1 MKLTIPNLAHSSIF
15 VIGDVM
21 LDKYWFGDC
30 SRISPEAPV
39 PVVKVDES
47 STESKPGGAANVAI
61 NSAVLGAKVH
71 LFGLVGDDEAGQSLT
86 HLSEYHGVSCK
97 FAKSSITPTTTKLRI
112 MSQSQQLMRLDFE
125 ERITESDVGL
135 LNQLINEQ
143 EFNCDVIVFS
153 DYAKGME
160 RVVTPIIQR
169 AKQKSIPV
177 LVDPKGIDFTKYTG
191 ATLLTPNMLEFE
203 AVVGKV
209 ESEQDLKDKAIKL
222 ISSLNLEAILVTR
235 SEAGMT
241 LVKKCGTSLNLP
253 TQAKQVFDVTGAG
266 DSVIATLATMLGV
279 GMTLEQACLAANAA
293 AGVVVSKLGTSAVS
307 FQELQQAV
315 DVTKEPEFGV
325 ISLDALKLELQRH
338 KAKGEKIVMTNGCF
352 DILHLGHISYLKQ
365 AKALGDKLVVAVNDD
380 KSVQKLKGTSRPINI
395 LEYRMKVLAALSYVD
410 WVVAFSEDT
419 PLTLIEEF
427 EPDVLVKGGDYDI
440 ENIVGAEF
448 VLANGGEVRAL
459 DFQNGF
465 STTSVIEKINES
477 IPN

>member
-47 STESKPGGAANVAI
+47 STENKPGGAANVAI
-61 NSAVLGAKVH
+61 NSSVLGAKVH
-71 LFGLVGDDEAGQSLT
+71 LFGLVGDDEAGKSLT
-86 HLSEYHGVSCK
+86 YLSEYHGVSCK
-97 FAKSSITPTTTKLRI
+97 FAKSSITPTITKLRI

-143 EFNCDVIVFS
+143 ELNCDVIVFS

-160 RVVTPIIQR
+160 RVVTQIIDR

-177 LVDPKGIDFTKYTG
+177 LVDPKGTDFTKYTG

-266 DSVIATLATMLGV
+266 DSVIATLATMLGA

-325 ISLDALKLELQRH
+325 ISLDALKLELQHH

-352 DILHLGHISYLKQ
+352 DLLHPGHVKYLEQ
-365 AKALGDKLVVAVNDD
+365 AKSLGNKLIVAVNSDE
-380 KSVQKLKGTSRPINI
+380 SVRQLKGPTRPVNS
-395 LEYRMKVLAALSYVD
+395 LEHRMTVLAALNAVD
-410 WVVAFSEDT
+410 WVVPFTQTT
-419 PLTLIEEF
+419 PAEIIAEIL
-427 EPDVLVKGGDYDI
+427 PDVLVKGGDYVA
-440 ENIVGAEF
+440 EQIVGF
-448 VLANGGEVRAL
+448 DVVTSYGGAVHIL
-459 DFQNGF
+459 DFVDGC
-465 STTSVIEKINES
+465 STTKIIEQIVG
-477 IPN
+477 